1 MSWLF
6 AGIPRILEGPK
17 DVKARVGETV
27 RFSCQTAALSPVILW
42 EKNRRKLPHDER
54 WVWTEMKCHQ
64 LCVHVQQWLS
74 TLHAKAVPHWTCL
87 LQTWLRDSQGMV
99 FLHGFSLYATMET
112 SFDGV
117 CFLCGRSVG
126 GFDSSMRL
134 NYNISTGDPC
144 VFILCRAW
152 VLKCLLHYILV
163 RQHLNII
170 STTGSSKYHGYMA
183 LNVESDV
190 KPPSSNT
197 TCALV
202 ELMISV
208 FLYAR
213 RKTGRIMEWPC
224 PSVHNSLWTGYLEN
238 RLSDWLHFL
247 IWT

>member
-1 MSWLF
+1 MCACTAMVEYPPCESSSALDLF
-6 AGIPRILEGPK
+6 ATDLASRLTGYG
-17 DVKARVGETV
+17 V
-27 RFSCQTAALSPVILW
+27 
-42 EKNRRKLPHDER
+42 
-54 WVWTEMKCHQ
+54 
-64 LCVHVQQWLS
+64 S
-74 TLHAKAVPHWTCL
+74 TC
-87 LQTWLRDSQGMV
+87 
-99 FLHGFSLYATMET
+99 FSLYATMET

-190 KPPSSNT
+190 KPPLFQHNMCSSGTNDQCFFIRPSKDRT
-197 TCALV
+197 YYGMALSV
-202 ELMISV
+202 RPQFLVNGIS
-208 FLYAR
+208 
-213 RKTGRIMEWPC
+213 
-224 PSVHNSLWTGYLEN
+224 
-238 RLSDWLHFL
+238 
-247 IWT
+247 